1 MSRHSAGLIRVQG
14 QIVNVR
20 EVVSLSV
27 SRAKEE
33 IQIVKGKLL
42 KSFKL
47 TIRVI
52 ETFGTL
58 DYSFSVTKV
67 NLVL

>member
-33 IQIVKGKLL
+33 IQIVTGKLL

-47 TIRVI
+47 TIRVN
-52 ETFGTL
+52 EKFGTL
-58 DYSFSVTKV
+58 DYSFSVTKG
-67 NLVL
+67 

>member
-1 MSRHSAGLIRVQG
+1 MSCHSAGLIRVQG

-27 SRAKEE
+27 SRAKED
-33 IQIVKGKLL
+33 IQIVTGKLL

-52 ETFGTL
+52 EKFGTL
-58 DYSFSVTKV
+58 DYSFSVTKG
-67 NLVL
+67 